1 MNKIFLLAL
10 FVGSMLLMSFNY
22 TKKRKVV
29 FFGDS
34 ITEMGA
40 QPGGYI
46 RLLEQILGKEN
57 LADQYEL
64 VGAGIGGN
72 KVTDLYLRMEEDVLK
87 KNPDIVVLY
96 VGINDVWH
104 KRLAGTGT
112 DYMKYGQFYEA
123 IVKKLQS
130 AGIKV
135 IVCTPSVIGERK
147 DFSNEQDGELNM
159 YSNWLRYYAKT
170 NQLPCVDLRTAFT
183 NYLIANNPNN
193 QEKGILTT
201 DRVHLNATGNQF
213 LAEEI
218 WKVLKSVK

>member
-10 FVGSMLLMSFNY
+10 FVGAMILMSFDFS
-22 TKKRKVV
+22 KKRKVV

-40 QPGGYI
+40 QTGGYI
-46 RLLEQILGKEN
+46 RLLENVLGKEN

-64 VGAGIGGN
+64 VGAGISGN
-72 KVTDLYLRMEEDVLK
+72 KVTDLYLRLEEDVLK
-87 KNPDIVVLY
+87 KNPDIVVMY

-123 IVKKLQS
+123 IVKKLQA

-135 IVCTPSVIGERK
+135 IVCTPTVIGERK

-193 QEKGILTT
+193 QEKGILTS

-213 LAEEI
+213 VADEI
-218 WKVLKSVK
+218 WKVLKTVK